1 MPGAVASPYL
11 GELVG
16 TMLLIIFG
24 GGTVANVVLEKSKGH
39 GGGWIVISTGW
50 GLGVAIA
57 AYSVGRIS
65 GAHLNP
71 ALTVALAALGS
82 FSWSMVPGYI
92 IAQTAGAFLGGVV
105 VWLCYL
111 PHWRETTDV
120 TSKLAVFSTVPAI
133 RSTFENLLT
142 EIIGTAVLV
151 FGILAIGAHA
161 QELKTPGDLDLSLV
175 FSKGLS
181 FLLVG
186 FLVWG
191 IGLALGGPTG
201 YAINPARDFGPRLAH
216 ALLPIAGKGRSDWGY
231 SWIPI
236 VGPVVGGLVAA
247 YVFRA
252 LRF

>member
-1 MPGAVASPYL
+1 MPGAVVSPYL

-24 GGTVANVVLEKSKGH
+24 GGTVANVVLSKSKGH

-71 ALTVALAALGS
+71 ALTLALASIGS
-82 FSWSMVPGYI
+82 FKWSMVPGYI
-92 IAQTAGAFLGGVV
+92 AAQTAGAFLGGIV
-105 VWLCYL
+105 VWLSYL
-111 PHWRETTDV
+111 PHWSETEDTAA
-120 TSKLAVFSTVPAI
+120 KLGVFSTIPAI
-133 RSTFENLLT
+133 RRTSANLLC

-161 QELKTPGDLDLSLV
+161 QELKTPGVVDLSLV

-186 FLVWG
+186 ILVWA

-201 YAINPARDFGPRLAH
+201 YAINPARDLGPRIAH

-236 VGPVVGGLVAA
+236 IGPIIGGLLAA
-247 YVFRA
+247 FVFKA
-252 LRF
+252 LKF

>member
-1 MPGAVASPYL
+1 MPGSVVSPYL
-11 GELVG
+11 GELIG
-16 TMLLIIFG
+16 TMILIIFG
-24 GGTVANVVLEKSKGH
+24 GGTVANVLLQKSKGQ

-71 ALTVALAALGS
+71 ALTVALAAIGS
-82 FSWSMVPGYI
+82 FSWSLVPGYI
-92 IAQTAGAFLGGVV
+92 AAQTAGAFLGGVI
-105 VWLCYL
+105 VWLSYL
-111 PHWRETTDV
+111 PHWRETADAS
-120 TSKLAVFSTVPAI
+120 SKLAVFSTIPAI
-133 RSTFENLLT
+133 RSPMANLLC
-142 EIIGTAVLV
+142 EIIGTSVLV
-151 FGILAIGAHA
+151 FGVLSIGAHA
-161 QELKTPGDLDLSLV
+161 QELKTPGSLDLSVV

-201 YAINPARDFGPRLAH
+201 YAINPARDLGPRVAH
-216 ALLPIAGKGRSDWGY
+216 ALLPIAGKGSSDWGY
-231 SWIPI
+231 CWIPI
-236 VGPVVGGLVAA
+236 IGPLIGGVLSALL
-247 YVFRA
+247 FKA

>member
-1 MPGAVASPYL
+1 MQETAVSPYL
-11 GELVG
+11 GELIG
-16 TMLLIIFG
+16 TMILIIFG
-24 GGTVANVVLEKSKGH
+24 GGTVANVVLQKSKGY
-39 GGGWIVISTGW
+39 GSGWIVITTGW

-71 ALTVALAALGS
+71 ALTVALACIGS
-82 FSWSMVPGYI
+82 FQWNLVPGYVA
-92 IAQTAGAFLGGVV
+92 AQVAGAFLGGVI
-105 VWLCYL
+105 VWICYL
-111 PHWRETTDV
+111 PHWRETEDTAG
-120 TSKLAVFSTVPAI
+120 KLGVFCTAPAI
-133 RSTFENLLT
+133 RHTLGNLLC

-151 FGILAIGAHA
+151 FGVLAIGANA
-161 QELKTPGDLDLSLV
+161 QELKSPAGLDLSLV

-186 FLVWG
+186 FLVWA

-216 ALLPIAGKGRSDWGY
+216 ALLPIAGKGKSDWGY
-231 SWIPI
+231 CWVPI
-236 VGPVVGGLVAA
+236 LGPIIGGVLGALA
-247 YVFRA
+247 FKA

>member
-1 MPGAVASPYL
+1 MPHTAVSPYL
-11 GELVG
+11 GELIG
-16 TMLLIIFG
+16 TMILIIFG
-24 GGTVANVVLEKSKGH
+24 GGSVANVVLEKSKGK
-39 GGGWIVISTGW
+39 GGGWIVITTGW

-71 ALTVALAALGS
+71 ALTLALASIGA
-82 FSWSMVPGYI
+82 FSWSLVPGYI
-92 IAQTAGAFLGGVV
+92 AAQVAGAFLGGII
-105 VWLCYL
+105 VWLSYL
-111 PHWRETTDV
+111 PHWQETQDP
-120 TSKLAVFSTVPAI
+120 SAKLAVFSTAPAI
-133 RSTFENLLT
+133 RNTVGNLLC

-151 FGILAIGAHA
+151 FGVLAIGAHA
-161 QELKTPGDLDLSLV
+161 QELKTPGSLDLSIV

-231 SWIPI
+231 SWVPI
-236 VGPVVGGLVAA
+236 LGPIIGGVLAA
-247 YVFRA
+247 FIFKA
-252 LRF
+252 LKF

>member
-1 MPGAVASPYL
+1 MQGTVVSPYL
-11 GELVG
+11 GEFIG
-16 TMLLIIFG
+16 TMILIIFG
-24 GGTVANVVLEKSKGH
+24 GGTVANVVLQKSKGYA
-39 GGGWIVISTGW
+39 GGWIVITTGW

-71 ALTVALAALGS
+71 ALTIALASIGS
-82 FSWSMVPGYI
+82 FDWSMVPGYI
-92 IAQTAGAFLGGVV
+92 AAQIAGAFLGGTV

-111 PHWRETTDV
+111 PHWRV
-120 TSKLAVFSTVPAI
+120 TPDAASKLGVFSTIPAI
-133 RSTFENLLT
+133 RNTIGNLLS

-161 QELKTPGDLDLSLV
+161 QELKAPGSLDLSVV

-201 YAINPARDFGPRLAH
+201 YAINPARDLGPRLAH
-216 ALLPIAGKGRSDWGY
+216 ALLPIAGKGGSDWGY

-236 VGPVVGGLVAA
+236 VGPLIGGVLAA
-247 YVFRA
+247 FIFKA

>member
-1 MPGAVASPYL
+1 MPGSAVSPYL

-16 TMLLIIFG
+16 TMILIIFG
-24 GGTVANVVLEKSKGH
+24 GGTVANVVLQKSKGQNS
-39 GGGWIVISTGW
+39 GWIVIATGW

-71 ALTVALAALGS
+71 ALTVALAAIGS
-82 FSWSMVPGYI
+82 FSWSLVPGYI
-92 IAQTAGAFLGGVV
+92 ASQTAGAFLGAIV
-105 VWLCYL
+105 VWLSYL
-111 PHWRETTDV
+111 PHWRETED
-120 TSKLAVFSTVPAI
+120 TSLKLCVFSTIPAI
-133 RSTFENLLT
+133 RNPIGNLLS
-142 EIIGTAVLV
+142 EAIGTAVLV
-151 FGILAIGAHA
+151 FGVLSIGAHA
-161 QELKTPGDLDLSLV
+161 QELKTPGSLDLSIV

-201 YAINPARDFGPRLAH
+201 YAINPARDLGPRIAH

-231 SWIPI
+231 CWVPI
-236 VGPVVGGLVAA
+236 VGPLIGGVLAALV
-247 YVFRA
+247 FKG
-252 LRF
+252 LHF

>member
-1 MPGAVASPYL
+1 MSGAGVSPYV

-24 GGTVANVVLEKSKGH
+24 GGTVANVVLQKSKGQ
-39 GGGWIVISTGW
+39 GGGWIVITAGW

-71 ALTVALAALGS
+71 ALTVALAAIGS
-82 FSWSMVPGYI
+82 FEWRLVPGYI
-92 IAQTAGAFLGGVV
+92 LSQTAGGFLGGVI
-105 VWLCYL
+105 VWLCYFA
-111 PHWRETTDV
+111 HWRETED
-120 TSKLAVFSTVPAI
+120 TSAKLCVFSTIPAI
-133 RSTFENLLT
+133 RNPLANLMS
-142 EIIGTAVLV
+142 EAIGTAVLV
-151 FGILAIGAHA
+151 FGVLAIGAHA
-161 QELKTPGDLDLSLV
+161 QELKTPGDLDLSIV

-186 FLVWG
+186 FLVWA

-201 YAINPARDFGPRLAH
+201 YAINPARDLGPRLAH
-216 ALLPIAGKGRSDWGY
+216 ALLPIPRKGGSDWGY
-231 SWIPI
+231 CWVPI
-236 VGPVVGGLVAA
+236 VGPLIGGVLAA
-247 YVFRA
+247 FIFKA

>member
-1 MPGAVASPYL
+1 MPGVAVSPYL

-24 GGTVANVVLEKSKGH
+24 GGTVANVVLQKSKGQ

-71 ALTVALAALGS
+71 ALTLALAAIGS

-92 IAQTAGAFLGGVV
+92 MAQTAGAFLGGIV

-111 PHWRETTDV
+111 PHWRETADPA
-120 TSKLAVFSTVPAI
+120 SKLAVFSTIPAI
-133 RSTFENLLT
+133 RNTFGNLLS

-161 QELKTPGDLDLSLV
+161 QELKDPSGLDFSLV

-186 FLVWG
+186 FLVWA

-201 YAINPARDFGPRLAH
+201 YAINPARDLGPRIAH
-216 ALLPIAGKGRSDWGY
+216 ALLPIAGKGKSDWGY

-236 VGPVVGGLVAA
+236 LGPIAGALLAA
-247 YVFRA
+247 FLFKA

>member
-1 MPGAVASPYL
+1 MPQTAVSPYL
-11 GELVG
+11 GELIG
-16 TMLLIIFG
+16 TMILIIFG
-24 GGTVANVVLEKSKGH
+24 GGSVANVVLEKSKGK
-39 GGGWIVISTGW
+39 GGGWIVITTGW

-71 ALTVALAALGS
+71 ALTLALASIGA
-82 FSWSMVPGYI
+82 FNWSLVPGYI
-92 IAQTAGAFLGGVV
+92 AAQVAGAFLGGII

-111 PHWRETTDV
+111 PHWRETHDP
-120 TSKLAVFSTVPAI
+120 SAKLSVFSTAPAI
-133 RSTFENLLT
+133 RNTVGNLLS

-151 FGILAIGAHA
+151 FGVLAIGAHA
-161 QELKTPGDLDLSLV
+161 QELKTPGSLDLSIV

-216 ALLPIAGKGRSDWGY
+216 TLLPIAGKGRSDWGY
-231 SWIPI
+231 SWVPI
-236 VGPVVGGLVAA
+236 LGPIIGGLLGA
-247 YVFRA
+247 FIFKA

>member
-1 MPGAVASPYL
+1 MPQTAVSPYL
-11 GELVG
+11 GEFIG
-16 TMLLIIFG
+16 TMILIIFG
-24 GGTVANVVLEKSKGH
+24 GGSVANVVLEKSKGK
-39 GGGWIVISTGW
+39 GGGWIVITTGW

-71 ALTVALAALGS
+71 ALTLALASIGA
-82 FSWSMVPGYI
+82 FNWSLVPGYI
-92 IAQTAGAFLGGVV
+92 AAQVAGAFLGGVI

-111 PHWRETTDV
+111 PHWQETRDP
-120 TSKLAVFSTVPAI
+120 SAKLSVFSTAPAI
-133 RSTFENLLT
+133 RNTVGNLLS

-151 FGILAIGAHA
+151 FGVLAIGAHA
-161 QELKTPGDLDLSLV
+161 QELKTPGSLDLSIV

-216 ALLPIAGKGRSDWGY
+216 TLLPIAGKGRSDWGY
-231 SWIPI
+231 SWVPI
-236 VGPVVGGLVAA
+236 LGPIIGGVLAA
-247 YVFRA
+247 FIFKA